1 MLLMFLE
8 SVWTYNKCMVF
19 VFDLHWLDRA
29 LLTSVFL
36 LLEDCT
42 GLSHVTRRDLAWVIQ
57 LWNRVV
63 WQKPLWEFNLGTPL
77 CCRSTPEGF
86 HLNFGL
92 AGLRQVSIP
101 TTEVSFAKE
110 VLHMFLGVDW
120 IWFGGSPL
128 DFCWCM
134 FSKFDWLCV
143 QCLVC
148 CIWLGYLG
156 WGYFDDE
163 DEDED
168 DDDGTG
174 WIHQRF
180 WHLKELR
187 MNVITYCMD
196 LVHPFAS
203 GFPCPKSV
211 RVAACGC
218 EQSHTHICMFF

>member
-42 GLSHVTRRDLAWVIQ
+42 GLSHVTRRDLGWVIQ

-101 TTEVSFAKE
+101 TTEVRFAKE

-134 FSKFDWLCV
+134 FSKFDFSLLHLTRLPGMRIFWWWRWRWWWWWDWLNSPTF
-143 QCLVC
+143 LA
-148 CIWLGYLG
+148 
-156 WGYFDDE
+156 FK
-163 DEDED
+163 
-168 DDDGTG
+168 GTSNERYNILYG
-174 WIHQRF
+174 FGSSLCQRIPMSKKCSRGSM
-180 WHLKELR
+180 WVWAVTH
-187 MNVITYCMD
+187 TYIYIYVFLD
-196 LVHPFAS
+196 
-203 GFPCPKSV
+203 
-211 RVAACGC
+211 
-218 EQSHTHICMFF
+218 IYI

>member
-1 MLLMFLE
+1 MMMLLMFLE

-19 VFDLHWLDRA
+19 VFDIHWLDRA

-42 GLSHVTRRDLAWVIQ
+42 GLGHVTRRDLAWVIQ

-63 WQKPLWEFNLGTPL
+63 WQKPLWEFNLGTLL

-120 IWFGGSPL
+120 IRFGGSPL
-128 DFCWCM
+128 VFCWCM
-134 FSKFDWLCV
+134 FSRFDWLCV
-143 QCLVC
+143 RCLVC
-148 CIWLGYLG
+148 CIWPGYRG
-156 WGYFDDE
+156 WGYYDD
-163 DEDED
+163 DD
-168 DDDGTG
+168 DDDGSNSLFFIGLVEFT
-174 WIHQRF
+174 
-180 WHLKELR
+180 
-187 MNVITYCMD
+187 NV
-196 LVHPFAS
+196 S
-203 GFPCPKSV
+203 G
-211 RVAACGC
+211 
-218 EQSHTHICMFF
+218 I